1 MHNTA
6 AIIFRDGITRFVKV
20 DSNELLMDAAQRHGV
35 NLPVDCREG
44 VCGTCRCLR
53 EAGEVDVEY
62 IDEEALSEE
71 EVAEGHVLACQTR
84 LLSSHA
90 SFYFDVDSS
99 MCSVATE
106 VHDATV
112 SAVEQVSDAAAIL
125 EVALDDP
132 DQALPFLPGQ
142 YARIEVPGSDEWRA
156 YSFATSGVKQG
167 KLRFLIR
174 LLPSGVMSDY
184 LRDQAR
190 VGDAISLEAPLGAF
204 YLREVQ
210 RPLLMVAGG
219 TGLSAFLG
227 MLEELVEKGECQ
239 QPIRLAYGVTQ
250 EQDLSELTRLEAFT
264 ESLPDFAFE
273 TIVMNPTDAWQG
285 KQGVVCD
292 LFDPEFLTQPF
303 DAYLCGPPPMIE
315 ASKHWLDER
324 DVAEHRVFFEKF
336 VSS

>member
-6 AIIFRDGITRFVKV
+6 AIVFRDGTTRFVKV
-20 DSNELLMDAAQRHGV
+20 DDNELLMDAAQRHGV

-62 IDEEALSEE
+62 IDEEALTEE
-71 EVAEGHVLACQTR
+71 EIAEGHVLACQTR
-84 LLSSHA
+84 LRSAHG
-90 SFYFDVDSS
+90 SFYFDVDSDV
-99 MCSVATE
+99 CSVATE

-112 SAVEQVSDAAAIL
+112 SAVEPVSDAAAIL
-125 EVALDDP
+125 EITLDDP
-132 DQALPFLPGQ
+132 AQALQFLPGQ
-142 YARIEVPGSDEWRA
+142 YARLEIPGTDAWRA
-156 YSFATSGVKQG
+156 YSFATASVRDG

-184 LRDQAR
+184 LRERAR
-190 VGDAISLEAPLGAF
+190 PGDAISLEAPLGAF

-210 RPLLMVAGG
+210 SPLLMVAGG

-227 MLEELVEKGECQ
+227 MLEQLEDAGDCA
-239 QPIRLAYGVTQ
+239 QPIRLCYGVTQ
-250 EQDLSELTRLEAFT
+250 EADLSELDRLDRFT
-264 ESLPDFAFE
+264 EILPDFAYE
-273 TIVMNPTDAWQG
+273 TVVMNPSEAWQG
-285 KQGVVCD
+285 RKGVVCD
-292 LFDPEFLTQPF
+292 LFDLDFLAQPF

-315 ASKHWLDER
+315 ASKQWLEER
-324 DVAEHRVFFEKF
+324 EVGEHRLFFEKF

>member
-6 AIIFRDGITRFVKV
+6 AIVFRDGITRFVKV
-20 DSNELLMDAAQRHGV
+20 DANELLMDAAQRHGV

-53 EAGEVDVEY
+53 ESGEVEVEY
-62 IDEEALSEE
+62 IDEEALTEE
-71 EVAEGHVLACQTR
+71 EIAEGHVLACQTR
-84 LLSSHA
+84 LRSRQA
-90 SFYFDVDSS
+90 SFYFDIDSS
-99 MCSVATE
+99 VCSVATE

-112 SAVEQVSDAAAIL
+112 SAVEPVSDGAAIL
-125 EVALDDP
+125 EITLDDP
-132 DQALPFLPGQ
+132 GQALPYLPGQ
-142 YARIEVPGSDEWRA
+142 YARIEVPGTDEWRA
-156 YSFATSGVKQG
+156 YSFATAAVKEG

-184 LRDQAR
+184 LRDRAKP
-190 VGDAISLEAPLGAF
+190 GDAISLEAPLGAF

-210 RPLLMVAGG
+210 APLLMVAGG

-227 MLEELVEKGECQ
+227 MLEELAEKGECT

-250 EQDLSELTRLEAFT
+250 EQDLSELARLEALA
-264 ESLPDFAFE
+264 EMLPDFAFD
-273 TIVMNPTDAWQG
+273 TIVMNPSAAWQG
-285 KQGVVCD
+285 NKGVVCD
-292 LFDPEFLTQPF
+292 LFDLDFLVQPF

-315 ASKHWLDER
+315 ATKQWLAGHE
-324 DVAEHRVFFEKF
+324 VGEHRVFFEKF

>member
-6 AIIFRDGITRFVKV
+6 AIVFRDGITRFVKV
-20 DSNELLMDAAQRHGV
+20 DKDELLMDAAQRHGV

-62 IDEEALSEE
+62 IDEEALTEE
-71 EVAEGHVLACQTR
+71 EIAEGHVLACQTR
-84 LLSSHA
+84 LLSNHG

-99 MCSVATE
+99 VCSVATE

-112 SAVEQVSDAAAIL
+112 SDVKQVSDAAAIL
-125 EVALDDP
+125 EITLDDP
-132 DQALPFLPGQ
+132 AQALQYLPGQ
-142 YARIEVPGSDEWRA
+142 YARLEVPGTDEWRA
-156 YSFATSGVKQG
+156 YSFATSAVKEG

-184 LRDQAR
+184 LRERAV

-204 YLREVQ
+204 YLRGVQ
-210 RPLLMVAGG
+210 NPLLMVAGG

-227 MLEELVEKGECQ
+227 MLEQLEEAGDCA
-239 QPIRLAYGVTQ
+239 QPIRLCYGVTQ
-250 EQDLSELTRLEAFT
+250 ETDLSELDRLDRFT
-264 ESLPDFAFE
+264 DTLPDFAYE
-273 TIVMNPTDAWQG
+273 TVVMNPTAAWQG
-285 KQGVVCD
+285 KKGVVCD
-292 LFDPEFLTQPF
+292 LFDLDFLARPF

-315 ASKHWLDER
+315 ASKNWLEAR
-324 DVAEHRVFFEKF
+324 DVGEHRLFFEKF

>member
-6 AIIFRDGITRFVKV
+6 AIVFRDGTTRFVKV
-20 DSNELLMDAAQRHGV
+20 DADEMLMDAAQRHGV

-62 IDEEALSEE
+62 IDEEALTEE
-71 EVAEGHVLACQTR
+71 EVEQGHVLACQTR
-84 LLSSHA
+84 LLSSHG
-90 SFYFDVDSS
+90 SFYFDVDSGV
-99 MCSVATE
+99 CSVATE
-106 VHDATV
+106 VHDGTV
-112 SAVEQVSDAAAIL
+112 SEVKQVSDAAAIL
-125 EVALDDP
+125 EITLEDP
-132 DQALPFLPGQ
+132 AQALQYLPGQ

-156 YSFATSGVKQG
+156 YSFATSTVKDG

-184 LRDQAR
+184 LRDRAKP
-190 VGDAISLEAPLGAF
+190 GDAISLEAPLGAF
-204 YLREVQ
+204 YLREVE

-227 MLEELVEKGECQ
+227 MLERIEETGAGD

-250 EQDLSELTRLEAFT
+250 EQDLSELDRLNRFT
-264 ESLPDFAFE
+264 EVLPDFAFE
-273 TIVMNPTDAWQG
+273 TIVMNPSEAWQG
-285 KQGVVCD
+285 KKGVVCD
-292 LFDPEFLTQPF
+292 LFDLDFLVQSF

-315 ASKHWLDER
+315 ATKQWLEEK
-324 DVAEHRVFFEKF
+324 DVGEHRVFFEKF

>member
-6 AIIFRDGITRFVKV
+6 AIVFRDGTTRFVKV
-20 DSNELLMDAAQRHGV
+20 DDNELLMDAAQRHGV

-62 IDEEALSEE
+62 IDEEALTEE
-71 EVAEGHVLACQTR
+71 EIAEGHVLACQTR
-84 LLSSHA
+84 LLSNHG

-99 MCSVATE
+99 VCSVATE

-112 SAVEQVSDAAAIL
+112 SDVMQVSDAAAIL
-125 EVALDDP
+125 EITLDDP
-132 DQALPFLPGQ
+132 AQALQYLPGQ
-142 YARIEVPGSDEWRA
+142 YARLEVPGTDEWRA
-156 YSFATSGVKQG
+156 YSFATSAVKEG

-184 LRDQAR
+184 LRERAV

-204 YLREVQ
+204 YLREVHN
-210 RPLLMVAGG
+210 PLLMVAGG

-227 MLEELVEKGECQ
+227 MLEQLEEAGDCA
-239 QPIRLAYGVTQ
+239 QPIRLCYGVTQ
-250 EQDLSELTRLEAFT
+250 ETDLSELDRLDRFT
-264 ESLPDFAFE
+264 DTLPDFAYE
-273 TIVMNPTDAWQG
+273 TVVMNPTEAWQG
-285 KQGVVCD
+285 KKGVVCD
-292 LFDPEFLTQPF
+292 LFDLDFLARPF

-315 ASKHWLDER
+315 ASKHWLEAR
-324 DVAEHRVFFEKF
+324 EVGEHRLFFEKF

>member
-6 AIIFRDGITRFVKV
+6 AIVFRDGTTRFVKV
-20 DSNELLMDAAQRHGV
+20 DDNELLMDAAQRHGV

-44 VCGTCRCLR
+44 VCGTCRCRR

-99 MCSVATE
+99 VCSVATE
-106 VHDATV
+106 VHEATV

-125 EVALDDP
+125 EITLEDP
-132 DQALPFLPGQ
+132 AQALQYLPGQ
-142 YARIEVPGSDEWRA
+142 YARLEVPGSDEWRA
-156 YSFATSGVKQG
+156 YSFATSSVKDG

-184 LRDQAR
+184 LRESAKA
-190 VGDAISLEAPLGAF
+190 GDAISLEAPLGAF
-204 YLREVQ
+204 YLREVE

-227 MLEELVEKGECQ
+227 MLERLEESGETD
-239 QPIRLAYGVTQ
+239 QPIRLCYGVTQ
-250 EQDLSELTRLEAFT
+250 EADLSELDRLDRFT
-264 ESLPDFAFE
+264 ETLPDFAYE
-273 TIVMNPTDAWQG
+273 TVVMNPSEAWQG
-285 KQGVVCD
+285 KKGVVCD
-292 LFDPEFLTQPF
+292 LFDLDFLAQPF
-303 DAYLCGPPPMIE
+303 DTYLCGPPPMIE
-315 ASKHWLDER
+315 ASKQWLEER
-324 DVAEHRVFFEKF
+324 EVGEHRVFFEKF

>member
-6 AIIFRDGITRFVKV
+6 AIVFRDGTTRFVKV
-20 DSNELLMDAAQRHGV
+20 DKHELLMDAAQRHGV

-53 EAGEVDVEY
+53 ESGDVDVEY
-62 IDEEALSEE
+62 IDEEALTEE
-71 EVAEGHVLACQTR
+71 EIAEGHVLACQTR
-84 LLSSHA
+84 LRSSQA
-90 SFYFDVDSS
+90 SFYFDIDSNV
-99 MCSVATE
+99 CSVATE
-106 VHDATV
+106 VHDGTV
-112 SAVEQVSDAAAIL
+112 SAVEQVSDGAAIL
-125 EVALDDP
+125 EISLDDP
-132 DQALPFLPGQ
+132 AQALPYLPGQ

-156 YSFATSGVKQG
+156 YSFATAAVKEG

-184 LRDQAR
+184 LRDRAR

-227 MLEELVEKGECQ
+227 MLEELAEKGECT
-239 QPIRLAYGVTQ
+239 QPIRLAYGVTH
-250 EQDLSELTRLEAFT
+250 EQDLSELARLEAFT
-264 ESLPDFAFE
+264 ETLPDFAFE
-273 TIVMNPTDAWQG
+273 TIVMSPSEAWQG
-285 KQGVVCD
+285 NKGVVCD
-292 LFDPEFLTQPF
+292 LFDLDFLARPF

-315 ASKHWLDER
+315 ATKQWLDER
-324 DVAEHRVFFEKF
+324 EVGEHRVFFEKF